1 MCKFNKCWLFFL
13 FSPLIY
19 SHSTS
24 LYLHCYSYPRSS
36 SPPIQMSPGA
46 SVWAPAATQ
55 ALSNPI
61 STPWSETCFLMLS
74 FPTQSGPVQ
83 PQGRMPTQPVHQ
95 GFWDSFNHTRTGVA
109 GIVPTHHCPLHP
121 GPAQW
126 APGGLHGSHPL
137 GCVAFKPYDQS
148 STSPSPGMIRS
159 WHSAA
164 LLWADA

>member
-1 MCKFNKCWLFFL
+1 
-13 FSPLIY
+13 
-19 SHSTS
+19 
-24 LYLHCYSYPRSS
+24 
-36 SPPIQMSPGA
+36 
-46 SVWAPAATQ
+46 
-55 ALSNPI
+55 
-61 STPWSETCFLMLS
+61 MLS
-74 FPTQSGPVQ
+74 FPTQRGPVE

-148 STSPSPGMIRS
+148 SSSPCPGMIRS

-164 LLWADA
+164 LLWADAWPPAPTHLSAFAHWESQPFSGMSRSLGPKPQGYSNICPYRKLASIPLSFMVRGVSAPPLA